1 MWRPKPTSLVVRER
15 VDDGDKG
22 RNDEGDG
29 ADSTIVTDIYF
40 CLAIVRHCAKFF
52 ARVTPFNT
60 FNISEVGSVVFS
72 IL

>member
-1 MWRPKPTSLVVRER
+1 MSLRLGCSSGEDGSGGVGSVVNMT
-15 VDDGDKG
+15 GMP
-22 RNDEGDG
+22 
-29 ADSTIVTDIYF
+29 AIVTDTYF
-40 CLAIVRHCAKFF
+40 CLACVRHCAKFF

>member
-1 MWRPKPTSLVVRER
+1 MWGKRFWFDLCSHLNEGKSRLWRPKPTSLVVRER

-40 CLAIVRHCAKFF
+40 CLAMCQA
-52 ARVTPFNT
+52 
-60 FNISEVGSVVFS
+60 
-72 IL
+72 LC

>member
-1 MWRPKPTSLVVRER
+1 MNPHSRLGCSSVEDGSGGAGGSAVSMTGMTVV
-15 VDDGDKG
+15 
-22 RNDEGDG
+22 
-29 ADSTIVTDIYF
+29 VTDIYF
-40 CLAIVRHCAKFF
+40 CLACVRHCAKFF

>member
-1 MWRPKPTSLVVRER
+1 MNMAGMSAV
-15 VDDGDKG
+15 
-22 RNDEGDG
+22 
-29 ADSTIVTDIYF
+29 VTDTYF
-40 CLAIVRHCAKFF
+40 CLACVRHCAKFF